1 MLLSEH
7 GERYTRIH
15 SGQLHDESIKWLEVE
30 EKGKTKQ
37 RKNFKRLHQK
47 LTKCMVWFWLNTYVK
62 FTVKQILFKN
72 TNFKY

>member
-30 EKGKTKQ
+30 EKGKLNKE
-37 RKNFKRLHQK
+37 RILKDCIKN
-47 LTKCMVWFWLNTYVK
+47 
-62 FTVKQILFKN
+62 
-72 TNFKY
+72 